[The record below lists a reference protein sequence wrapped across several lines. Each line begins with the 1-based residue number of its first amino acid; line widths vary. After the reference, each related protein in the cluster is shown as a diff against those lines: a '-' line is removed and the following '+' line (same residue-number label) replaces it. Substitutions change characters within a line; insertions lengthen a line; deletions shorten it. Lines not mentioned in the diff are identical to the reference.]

1 MKIIEER
8 LIVETVIRVAVL
20 LIMLI
25 SAFEDMRSKKI
36 DIIYPLACA
45 FMSVI
50 WSFYSGIYCK
60 EGLYTI
66 VLSLL
71 PGAIMLAL
79 SGALKTGLG
88 IGDGLMALAAGPV
101 FGPSLAFTGIT
112 MAFVF
117 SAVGSIFLLI
127 SGKASLKSKMAFLPY
142 LTAGMGVISFA
153 FI

>member
-1 MKIIEER
+1 MEIIEER
-8 LIVETVIRVAVL
+8 IIVETLIRVAVL

-25 SAFEDMRSKKI
+25 SAFEDMRSRKI

-45 FMSVI
+45 LISVI
-50 WSFYSGIYCK
+50 WSFYSIIYLK
-60 EGLYTI
+60 EGIFTMA
-66 VLSLL
+66 LSLL

-79 SGALKTGLG
+79 SCVLKTGLG
-88 IGDGLMALAAGPV
+88 IGDGLMVIAAGPV
-101 FGPSLAFTGIT
+101 FGSELAFAGIT

-117 SAVGSIFLLI
+117 SAIGSIFLLI